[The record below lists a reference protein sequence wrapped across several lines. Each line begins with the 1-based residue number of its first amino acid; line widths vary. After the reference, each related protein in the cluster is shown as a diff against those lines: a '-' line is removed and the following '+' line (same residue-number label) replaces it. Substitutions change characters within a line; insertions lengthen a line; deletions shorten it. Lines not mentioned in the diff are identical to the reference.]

1 MWHRRCG
8 NAGVA
13 TQVRQRKTGRM
24 RANQARWADRTIS
37 NKPARPHMT
46 HEPKPRAEKRRRS
59 RETPTRLQNQTRSEA
74 EPART
79 DTRKPKKPTGDRAG
93 GTRGHRRR
101 NQQRACPATR
111 REAGTMPKK
120 RSTKKTDESKRAERK
135 KLMDTDTYRQGDTP
149 TQPESKISNRRGRPA
164 PCRHAATQVS
174 LIFRQLCRSTRNHKL
189 LN

>member
-1 MWHRRCG
+1 MRQRGCG
-8 NAGVA
+8 IAGAA
-13 TQVRQRKTGRM
+13 TQAVAHARQDGCGRIRRDG
-24 RANQARWADRTIS
+24 RAGPSVTNPQD
-37 NKPARPHMT
+37 
-46 HEPKPRAEKRRRS
+46 RRRRTS
-59 RETPTRLQNQTRSEA
+59 QSRAPKSDGEADRETPTRLQNQTRSEA

-79 DTRKPKKPTGDRAG
+79 DTRKPKKPTDDRAG

-164 PCRHAATQVS
+164 PCRHAASQVPAV
-174 LIFRQLCRSTRNHKL
+174 STL
-189 LN
+189 S